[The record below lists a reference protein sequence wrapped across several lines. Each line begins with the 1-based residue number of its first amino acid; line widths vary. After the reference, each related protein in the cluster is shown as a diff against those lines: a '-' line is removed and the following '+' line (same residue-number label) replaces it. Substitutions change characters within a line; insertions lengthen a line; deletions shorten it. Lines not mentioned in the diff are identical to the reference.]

1 MIRLKNQTVIDYQED
16 FDAFFQKIVA
26 EVIKSSLRAASSA
39 VEKGDNADTFNELL
53 LRDIMDNCIYITN
66 QVQELSEKDR
76 NISTLFITGCLFN
89 CMINALSR
97 LGSLTPENSVPK
109 KDEDDTVH

>member
-26 EVIKSSLRAASSA
+26 EVIKSSLRAASNA
-39 VEKGDNADTFNELL
+39 VEKGDTADSFNELL
-53 LRDIMDNCIYITN
+53 LRDIMDNCIYITH
-66 QVQELSEKDR
+66 QVQELSKKDP

-89 CMINALSR
+89 CMINSLSR
-97 LGSLTPENSVPK
+97 LGTMSPEGPVAN
-109 KDEDDTVH
+109 DDGDDTVH